1 MYNYI
6 PKYILHHSIVQH
18 HLIKQGLSNAP
29 RGLNDTWY
37 FDINK
42 GVIVSE
48 GA

>member
-1 MYNYI
+1 MYKHI

-18 HLIKQGLSNAP
+18 HLIKQGLTDAP
-29 RGLNDTWY
+29 RSLDDNWY

-42 GVIVSE
+42 RVIVSE